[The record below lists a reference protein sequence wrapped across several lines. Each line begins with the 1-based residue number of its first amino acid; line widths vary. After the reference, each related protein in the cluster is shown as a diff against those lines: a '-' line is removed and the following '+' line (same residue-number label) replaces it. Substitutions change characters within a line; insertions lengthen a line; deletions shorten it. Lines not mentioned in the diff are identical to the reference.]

1 MLKCA
6 FCGRRLEPTVAW
18 KGHGERY
25 YCNEFCADEAFSPK
39 LNNRTGHSWLGAFHL
54 PSTFESVHDRF

>member
-25 YCNEFCADEAFSPK
+25 YCNEFCADEAFFAEAEQPDWP
-39 LNNRTGHSWLGAFHL
+39 L
-54 PSTFESVHDRF
+54 SVGTVPPTVNLRKRA